1 MGMADVQG
9 ESGKGDKP
17 AQSPRGSLDGQPSTA
32 PPTPEQPKPLGTAI
46 SCLNIFPTAKGSA
59 SDGEWETIEP
69 SKGSSLK
76 YPLPLPPL
84 KNIGALQPD
93 VALS

>member
-76 YPLPLPPL
+76 YPPAAPSLEEHRC
-84 KNIGALQPD
+84 A
-93 VALS
+93 AA